1 MSGHLTCCY
10 WAASSLS
17 MTNWNSTLPFTI
29 KVQFYLFRVFK
40 VHLCE
45 VRSLPSTECH
55 LLIPSQ
61 PQMSQMTHDCS
72 GDFLLFTS
80 RNRCLECWSLLL
92 SPLTGYWS
100 TLQVYL
106 PRPTAAAGHYQGQSS
121 VSCITPELVTVVT
134 LATLATLVTTLWPV
148 SPWCTADTATPAQ
161 PRPTLHTTTLLSV
174 APRLGECSQC
184 SSGIYIIT

>member
-45 VRSLPSTECH
+45 VRSLP
-55 LLIPSQ
+55 
-61 PQMSQMTHDCS
+61 QMTQMTHDCS
-72 GDFLLFTS
+72 GDFQLFTS
-80 RNRCLECWSLLL
+80 RNRCLECWSLLLL

-134 LATLATLVTTLWPV
+134 LATLVTTLWPV

-161 PRPTLHTTTLLSV
+161 PRPTLHTPPYFLWHRCGGSV
-174 APRLGECSQC
+174 AC

>member
-1 MSGHLTCCY
+1 
-10 WAASSLS
+10 

-45 VRSLPSTECH
+45 VRSLP
-55 LLIPSQ
+55 
-61 PQMSQMTHDCS
+61 QMTQMTHDCS
-72 GDFLLFTS
+72 GDFQLFTS

-92 SPLTGYWS
+92 LSPLAGYWS

-134 LATLATLVTTLWPV
+134 LATLVTLVTTLWPV

-161 PRPTLHTTTLLSV
+161 PRPTLHTTLLSV
-174 APRLGECSQC
+174 APLRGECSQC